1 MLNDIY
7 GKRIIKVKKSTVKF
21 ILIVEL
27 VKCVILVFLIVH
39 DNAKHL
45 VNKIIGGETKHM
57 EREKNQ
63 TFLSLDLRKGHSK
76 LKRKSKRKQ

>member
-57 EREKNQ
+57 EREKKSNI
-63 TFLSLDLRKGHSK
+63 FIFR
-76 LKRKSKRKQ
+76 LKKRT